1 MKCGTVY
8 SVVVEDYIK
17 KTVKFALS
25 LSGMGGSSRGRRF
38 EGAESIFSVGASG
51 CNSLFCVQFFG
62 KYKVVSK

>member
-38 EGAESIFSVGASG
+38 EGAESIFFLWELLGVILCSA
-51 CNSLFCVQFFG
+51 CNSLENIRW
-62 KYKVVSK
+62 